1 MTGGGRM
8 RRLDGR
14 RAVITGAAA
23 GIGRACAIR
32 FAQEGATLAL
42 LDLDA
47 SGLDRTAEL
56 ARDLGARVL
65 TFQVDCVDE
74 AAVARTFALIRE
86 NARTI
91 DVLVNNVGQSARE
104 RAAEF
109 HRSSSDVWRFVID
122 VSLMSTL
129 IASRQVVGAMRDAR
143 SGRIVNLAS
152 TAGLSGEVKV
162 SEYAA
167 AKMGVIGFT
176 RSLAQELA
184 PFGVN
189 VNAVCPGPTRTRA
202 LEQLGPEFVAAIS
215 AKIPMGRVA
224 EPEDIAATVAFL
236 ASDDARHITG
246 QSLVV
251 DGGHW
256 MV

>member
-1 MTGGGRM
+1 MKRFNGR
-8 RRLDGR
+8 L
-14 RAVITGAAA
+14 AVVTGAAI
-23 GIGRACAIR
+23 GIGRAITIR
-32 FAQEGATLAL
+32 LAAEGARLAVIDR
-42 LDLDA
+42 DLPN
-47 SGLDRTAEL
+47 LEQTAEL
-56 ARDLGARVL
+56 AREQGAEVL
-65 TFQVDCVDE
+65 ALQANCVDE
-74 AAVARTFALIRE
+74 QEIEATFARIIAEMNRV
-86 NARTI
+86 

-109 HRSSSDVWRFVID
+109 HESSSDVWRFVID
-122 VSLMSTL
+122 VNLMSTL
-129 IASRQVVGAMRDAR
+129 LASRQVVGAMRGAR

-152 TAGLSGEVKV
+152 TAGLSGEVRV
-162 SEYAA
+162 AEYAA

-189 VNAVCPGPTRTRA
+189 VNAVCPGVTRTAA
-202 LEQLGPEFVAAIS
+202 LDGLGPEFTAMIS
-215 AKIPMGRVA
+215 AKIPMRA
-224 EPEDIAATVAFL
+224 INEPEDIAAAVAFL
-236 ASDDARHITG
+236 ASDDARRITG

>member
-1 MTGGGRM
+1 MGRLEG
-8 RRLDGR
+8 RL
-14 RAVITGAAA
+14 AVITGAAI
-23 GIGRACAIR
+23 GIGRACAVR
-32 FAQEGATLAL
+32 LAQEGARLAL
-42 LDLDA
+42 VDRDLPN
-47 SGLDRTAEL
+47 LEQTAE
-56 ARDLGARVL
+56 AARVHGATVL
-65 TFQVDCVDE
+65 VAKANCVDE
-74 AAVARTFALIRE
+74 AEVAETFRRIGDAMGPV
-86 NARTI
+86 

-109 HRSSSDVWRFVID
+109 HESSSDVWRFVID

-129 IASRQVVGAMRDAR
+129 LASRQVVGAMREAK
-143 SGRIVNLAS
+143 SGRIVNMAS

-162 SEYAA
+162 AEYSA

-189 VNAVCPGPTRTRA
+189 VNAVCPGVTRTAA
-202 LEQLGPEFVAAIS
+202 LDGLGPEITAEIS
-215 AKIPMGRVA
+215 AKIPMRAVN
-224 EPEDIAATVAFL
+224 EPEDIAAAVAFL
-236 ASDDARHITG
+236 ASDDARRITG

>member
-1 MTGGGRM
+1 MQSVQSQPP
-8 RRLDGR
+8 
-14 RAVITGAAA
+14 RAPPRPFHCSIAKNGSNPQVTEEEVRASVATARDYGFKVAAHA
-23 GIGRACAIR
+23 H
-32 FAQEGATLAL
+32 GATVLV
-42 LDLDA
+42 
-47 SGLDRTAEL
+47 
-56 ARDLGARVL
+56 ARAN
-65 TFQVDCVDE
+65 CVDE
-74 AAVARTFALIRE
+74 AEVAETFRRIDGEMGRV
-86 NARTI
+86 

-109 HRSSSDVWRFVID
+109 HESSSDVWRFVID

-129 IASRQVVGAMRDAR
+129 IASRQVAGAMRAAK
-143 SGRIVNLAS
+143 SGRIVNMAS
-152 TAGLSGEVKV
+152 TAGLSGEVRV
-162 SEYAA
+162 AEYSA

-189 VNAVCPGPTRTRA
+189 VNAVCPGVTRTAA
-202 LEQLGPEFVAAIS
+202 LDGLGPDITAEIS
-215 AKIPMGRVA
+215 AKIPMRTIN
-224 EPEDIAATVAFL
+224 EPEDIAAAVAFL
-236 ASDDARHITG
+236 ASDDARRITG

>member
-1 MTGGGRM
+1 MQ
-8 RRLDGR
+8 RLEGKLV
-14 RAVITGAAA
+14 AITGAAV

-32 FAQEGATLAL
+32 LAAEGARLAL
-42 LDLDA
+42 IDRDL
-47 SGLDRTAEL
+47 SNLEQTAEL
-56 ARDLGARVL
+56 ARANGAEVL
-65 TFQVDCVDE
+65 TLQASCVDE
-74 AAVARTFALIRE
+74 EDVRKTFARIAIEMGRV
-86 NARTI
+86 

-104 RAAEF
+104 RASEF
-109 HRSSSDVWRFVID
+109 HESSSDVWRFVID

-129 IASRQVVGAMRDAR
+129 LASRQVVGTMREAR
-143 SGRIVNLAS
+143 SGRIVNMAS

-162 SEYAA
+162 AEYAA

-189 VNAVCPGPTRTRA
+189 VNAVCPGVTRTAA
-202 LEQLGPEFVAAIS
+202 LEGLGPEFTAAIS
-215 AKIPMGRVA
+215 AKIPMRA
-224 EPEDIAATVAFL
+224 INEPEDIAAAVAFL
-236 ASDDARHITG
+236 ASDDARRMTG